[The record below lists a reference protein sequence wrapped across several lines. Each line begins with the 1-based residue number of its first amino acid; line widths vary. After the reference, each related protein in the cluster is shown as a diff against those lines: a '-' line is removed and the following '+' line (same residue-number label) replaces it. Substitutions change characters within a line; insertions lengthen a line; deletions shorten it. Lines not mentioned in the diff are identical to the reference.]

1 MRGVYQIMSEN
12 KKKIAYWMT
21 PTMIAEIQSFVDEG
35 YSSSKGE
42 FVREAVEFYMGYL
55 RSEKNMD
62 YLAPLIATA
71 VRKEIE
77 SSEKNIS
84 EMLFKLAVESAK
96 QNHVIAYAFNV
107 DEENLD
113 GLNNACC
120 GIVARNNGVVLF
132 EDAYEIQSQ
141 GKG

>member
-1 MRGVYQIMSEN
+1 MSEN

-71 VRKEIE
+71 VRNEIE
-77 SSEKNIS
+77 SSEKGIC
-84 EMLFKLAVESAK
+84 EMLFRLAVESAK
-96 QNHVIAYAFNV
+96 QNNILAAVYEI
-107 DEENLD
+107 DEDDLN
-113 GLNNACC
+113 GLNESCC
-120 GIVARNNGVVLF
+120 RIVARNNGIVSF
-132 EDAYEIQSQ
+132 ENAYKAQRD
-141 GKG
+141 

>member
-1 MRGVYQIMSEN
+1 MSEN

-42 FVREAVEFYMGYL
+42 FVREAVDFYMGYL

-77 SSEKNIS
+77 SSEKNIC
-84 EMLFKLAVESAK
+84 EMLFRLAVESAK
-96 QNHVIAYAFNV
+96 QNNILAAVCEV
-107 DEENLD
+107 DEEDLD
-113 GLNNACC
+113 GLHEDCC
-120 GIVARNNGVVLF
+120 KIVARNNGIVLF
-132 EDAYEIQSQ
+132 ENAYKAQ
-141 GKG
+141 KD

>member
-1 MRGVYQIMSEN
+1 MSEN

-62 YLAPLIATA
+62 YLAPLITTA

-77 SSEKNIS
+77 SSSTRFIL
-84 EMLFKLAVESAK
+84 MLKFMGRSG
-96 QNHVIAYAFNV
+96 F
-107 DEENLD
+107 
-113 GLNNACC
+113 
-120 GIVARNNGVVLF
+120 
-132 EDAYEIQSQ
+132 
-141 GKG
+141 

>member
-1 MRGVYQIMSEN
+1 MSEN

-42 FVREAVEFYMGYL
+42 FVREAVDFYMGYL
-55 RSEKNMD
+55 RSQKNMN

-77 SSEKNIS
+77 SSEKGIC
-84 EMLFKLAVESAK
+84 EMLFRLAVESAK
-96 QNHVIAYAFNV
+96 QNNIMAAVYEI
-107 DEENLD
+107 DEDDLN
-113 GLNNACC
+113 GLNESCC
-120 GIVARNNGVVLF
+120 RIVARNNGIVSF
-132 EDAYEIQSQ
+132 EGAYEAQ
-141 GKG
+141 KD

>member
-1 MRGVYQIMSEN
+1 MSEN

-35 YSSSKGE
+35 FSSSKGE

-77 SSEKNIS
+77 SSEKNIC
-84 EMLFKLAVESAK
+84 EMLFRLAVESAK
-96 QNHVIAYAFNV
+96 QNNILAAVCEV
-107 DEENLD
+107 EEESLEY
-113 GLNNACC
+113 LNEDCC
-120 GIVARNNGVVLF
+120 KIVARNNGIVSF
-132 EDAYEIQSQ
+132 EGAYEAQ
-141 GKG
+141 KG

>member
-1 MRGVYQIMSEN
+1 MSEN

-35 YSSSKGE
+35 FSSSKGE
-42 FVREAVEFYMGYL
+42 FGREAVEFYMGYL

-96 QNHVIAYAFNV
+96 QNSILAAVCEV
-107 DEENLD
+107 EEESLD
-113 GLNNACC
+113 SIHEDCC
-120 GIVARNNGVVLF
+120 KNVARNNGVVLF
-132 EDAYEIQSQ
+132 EDAYRNRRY
-141 GKG
+141 